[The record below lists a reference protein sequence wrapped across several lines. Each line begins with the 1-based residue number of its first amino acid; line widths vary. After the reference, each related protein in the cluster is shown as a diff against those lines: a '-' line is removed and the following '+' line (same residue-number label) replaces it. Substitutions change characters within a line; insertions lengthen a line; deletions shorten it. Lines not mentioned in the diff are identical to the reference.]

1 MAIAEPQFD
10 DLYREVII
18 DHFRKP
24 RNRGTLPA
32 PSQHAEGMNP
42 VCGDEIALDLDVSGG
57 TIAALAFTGQG
68 CSISQS
74 SASMMTQ
81 QVRGR
86 SIVEA
91 ERIADLVSAM
101 LVDGAE
107 PSAEIGDLEA
117 LQGVAKFP
125 VRVKC
130 ALLAWK
136 VLREGLDQAKSP
148 AAAAL

>member
-32 PSQHAEGMNP
+32 PTQHAEGMNP
-42 VCGDEIALDLDVSGG
+42 VCGDEIMLDLDVASG
-57 TIAALAFTGQG
+57 TITALAFTGQG

-74 SASMMTQ
+74 SASMMTER
-81 QVRGR
+81 VAGR
-86 SIVEA
+86 TISEA
-91 ERIADLVSAM
+91 EQIADAVSAM
-101 LVDGAE
+101 LVDGAD
-107 PSAEIGDLEA
+107 PAAEIGHLEA

-148 AAAAL
+148 AAV

>member
-24 RNRGTLPA
+24 RNRGTLANPR
-32 PSQHAEGMNP
+32 QHAEGMNP
-42 VCGDEIALDLDVSGG
+42 VCGDEILLDLDISDG
-57 TIAALAFTGQG
+57 TIGALAFSGQG

-74 SASMMTQ
+74 SASMMTE
-81 QVRGR
+81 RIAGR
-86 SIVEA
+86 TVVEA
-91 ERIADLVSAM
+91 ERIAAAVSAM

-107 PSAEIGDLEA
+107 PSSEIGDLEA

-136 VLREGLDQAKSP
+136 VLRDGLDQAKSP
-148 AAAAL
+148 PV